1 VNRTRVWLVVSPVLV
16 GGVLVA
22 HALAYRLTGTPTEPF
37 HSYLEHV
44 PQILLLTTLA
54 GLALGGLVP
63 RLQAPPVAAFPVV
76 ALTTFAAQEH
86 LERLV
91 HGAGVPFLLTTPAFL
106 VGLVLQIP
114 FALATWV
121 VARWLLGA
129 VRALSTRT
137 RTRTRLVLYVH
148 SLLRSDPSAS
158 SELRLPRG
166 RGPPALLPSV

>member
-1 VNRTRVWLVVSPVLV
+1 VNRTRVWLVVSPVLA
-16 GGVLVA
+16 GGVLLA
-22 HALAYRLTGTPTEPF
+22 HSLAYRLTGIPTDPF

-44 PQILLLTTLA
+44 PQILLLSTLA
-54 GLALGGLVP
+54 GLALGGLGP
-63 RLQAPPVAAFPVV
+63 RLQAPPVATFPVV

-114 FALATWV
+114 FALVAWAL
-121 VARWLLGA
+121 ARWLVAA
-129 VRALSTRT
+129 VRALTMRTPTRP
-137 RTRTRLVLYVH
+137 RLVLYVF
-148 SLLRSDPSAS
+148 SFLRCDPFAS
-158 SELRLPRG
+158 SELRLPPG

>member
-1 VNRTRVWLVVSPVLV
+1 VNRTRVWLVVSPVLA

-22 HALAYRLTGTPTEPF
+22 HSLAYRLTGTPTEPF

-54 GLALGGLVP
+54 GLALGGLGP
-63 RLQAPPVAAFPVV
+63 RLQAPVAAFPVV

-86 LERLV
+86 VERLV
-91 HGAGVPFLLTTPAFL
+91 HSAGMPFLLTTPAFL

-114 FALATWV
+114 FALAAWV
-121 VARWLLGA
+121 LARWLLGA
-129 VRALSTRT
+129 VRALSTRIP
-137 RTRTRLVLYVH
+137 TRTRLVLYVP
-148 SLLRSDPSAS
+148 SLLRSDPSAP
-158 SELRLPRG
+158 SELRLPPG

>member
-1 VNRTRVWLVVSPVLV
+1 VNRTRVWLVVSPVLA

-22 HALAYRLTGTPTEPF
+22 HSLAYRLTGTPTEPF

-44 PQILLLTTLA
+44 PQILLLIALA
-54 GLALGGLVP
+54 GLALGGLGS
-63 RLQAPPVAAFPVV
+63 RLQAPPVAAFPVA

-114 FALATWV
+114 FALAAWV
-121 VARWLLGA
+121 LARWFLGA
-129 VRALSTRT
+129 VRALPTRT

-158 SELRLPRG
+158 SELRLPPG
-166 RGPPALLPSV
+166 RGPPALLRSV